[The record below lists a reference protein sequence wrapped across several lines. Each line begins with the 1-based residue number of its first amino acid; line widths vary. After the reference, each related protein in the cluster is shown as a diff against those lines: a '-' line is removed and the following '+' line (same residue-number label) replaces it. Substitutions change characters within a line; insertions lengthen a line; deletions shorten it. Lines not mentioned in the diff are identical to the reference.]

1 MNTFTKKVKKDI
13 LDSKLTKSEFKSL
26 LIGFFVMVG
35 HIKNNKFTIR
45 FSDNYIKE
53 KIYEIFHNVFE
64 GRLEEFE
71 INENHLEIPK
81 KNKYLD
87 LNNLNLNWVI
97 VNSNNPRAT
106 LAGMFLARGYISS
119 PESIYYHFEIR
130 LFKKENLNFT
140 KEIFEKLNIKF
151 NFIQKSNWYF
161 VYVKKSSTISDIL
174 KLIFAYKSTL
184 EFEQK
189 IVERNFMWEQKK
201 LVAIETYNV
210 KKIVDVSTKQ
220 CNAIKRKMSSGEI
233 DNYSSNYRKI
243 AKLRLMN
250 PEYSL
255 NSLTSEFNKRYN
267 KNYSRSSINS
277 WLNKLT
283 RSQ

>member
-1 MNTFTKKVKKDI
+1 MNTFTKEVKKDI
-13 LDSKLTKSEFKSL
+13 LNSNLTKSEFKSL
-26 LIGFFVMVG
+26 LIGFFVMNG
-35 HIKNNKFTIR
+35 HIKKDKFTIR
-45 FSDNYIKE
+45 FSNDYIK
-53 KIYEIFHNVFE
+53 KRIYEIFQNIFGVSLEKFE
-64 GRLEEFE
+64 VS
-71 INENHLEIPK
+71 ENYLEIPK
-81 KNKYLD
+81 DNKYLN
-87 LNNLNLNWVI
+87 LNNLSLNWII
-97 VNSNNPRAT
+97 VNSDNPRAT

-130 LFKKENLNFT
+130 LFKKENLNFI

-151 NFIQKSNWYF
+151 NFIKKKNWYF

-189 IVERNFMWEQKK
+189 MVERNFMWEQKK

-210 KKIVDVSTKQ
+210 KKIIDVSTKQ
-220 CNAIKRKMSSGEI
+220 CKIIEKIMSNGEI
-233 DNYSSNYRKI
+233 DNYSSNYRNL
-243 AKLRLMN
+243 AKLRLKN

-267 KNYSRSSINS
+267 TSYSRSSINS